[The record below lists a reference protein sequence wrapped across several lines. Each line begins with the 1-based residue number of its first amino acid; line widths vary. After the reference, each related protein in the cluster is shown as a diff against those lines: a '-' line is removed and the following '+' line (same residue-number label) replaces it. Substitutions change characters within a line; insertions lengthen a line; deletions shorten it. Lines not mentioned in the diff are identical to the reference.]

1 MIEVCY
7 QLHQVTA
14 HPSISVRNLRCCCVL
29 LLGTVVI
36 FGIVACRCES
46 EPWKLVN
53 VSGYLPDLML
63 DLITA
68 GGKRVD

>member
-1 MIEVCY
+1 
-7 QLHQVTA
+7 
-14 HPSISVRNLRCCCVL
+14 VL
-29 LLGTVVI
+29 LPGTVVI
-36 FGIVACRCES
+36 FGIVARRCES